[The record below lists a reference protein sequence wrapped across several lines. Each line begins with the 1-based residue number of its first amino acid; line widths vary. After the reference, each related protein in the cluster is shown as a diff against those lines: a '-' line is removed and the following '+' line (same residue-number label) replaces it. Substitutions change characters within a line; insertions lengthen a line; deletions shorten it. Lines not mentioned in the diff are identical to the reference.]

1 MSLLTVTVNAGVQ
14 CNVGLVVNLPE
25 SQIEPPRLRDWT
37 RAAVRAEI
45 ADRALQLFD
54 EYGFDATTVDNI
66 AAVAGISARTFFRYF
81 ATKEDVVFGDL
92 VPIGESIRSTLV
104 GRPTGESAWAALRAA
119 VHVIAD
125 IADAENETALRVT
138 RVASSTASLRARSH
152 EKHAAWASLLTP
164 LIEARLV
171 GPDDPRLAAEALV
184 YSALACLDI
193 ALNEWARSDGK
204 RNLRHLIDIA
214 FDGVEQHVVTPGRA
228 DA

>member
-1 MSLLTVTVNAGVQ
+1 MSMMTETVNNGVR
-14 CNVGLVVNLPE
+14 CNVGLMVKPPE
-25 SQIEPPRLRDWT
+25 PQIQPPRLRDWT
-37 RAAVRAEI
+37 RAAVRTEI

-54 EYGFDATTVDNI
+54 DYGFDATTVANI

-92 VPIGESIRSTLV
+92 VPIGESIRSTLA
-104 GRPTGESAWAALRAA
+104 GRPADESAWAALRAA

-125 IADAENETALRVT
+125 IADAEHETALRVT
-138 RVASSTASLRARSH
+138 RVASSSASLRARSH

-164 LIEARLV
+164 LIQARLV

-193 ALNEWARSDGK
+193 ALDEWARSDGK
-204 RNLRHLIDIA
+204 RNLRQLIDIA
-214 FDGVEQHVVTPGRA
+214 FDAVEQQVVIPGRA